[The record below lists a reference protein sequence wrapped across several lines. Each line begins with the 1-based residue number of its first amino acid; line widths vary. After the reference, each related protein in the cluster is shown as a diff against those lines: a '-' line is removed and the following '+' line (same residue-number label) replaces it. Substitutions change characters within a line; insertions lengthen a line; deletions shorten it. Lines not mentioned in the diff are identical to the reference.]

1 MQLCWVKCRQRA
13 ASIYRL
19 APLQCNLINSTGIHR
34 KTKSLVAAVCP
45 TPLQLCASNLLFF
58 ETSTDQMAH
67 LIQSPHILYASVI
80 KASRHLGVLEQIET
94 SLKTAIDIHAPYISY
109 IIMYGTL

>member
-19 APLQCNLINSTGIHR
+19 APLQCNLVNSTGIHR
-34 KTKSLVAAVCP
+34 NTKSLVAAICP
-45 TPLQLCASNLLFF
+45 TPLQLCALLSL
-58 ETSTDQMAH
+58 ETSTEQMAH

-94 SLKTAIDIHAPYISY
+94 SLKTAIDIHALYASY
-109 IIMYGTL
+109 MIMHGTL